1 MNARARGFTLVE
13 MLIVSIMLTL
23 VMGAV
28 YQTLISQQQN
38 TRHLSAVINSH
49 QTNRTSTQYLAGE
62 LREIGTRLARDITSA
77 TSSRVTFRAMR
88 KVGFVCQ
95 NNAGSIDVYSL
106 GGEFVAGDSIVVY
119 ADQNT
124 QAMADDSII
133 RLLVQNTDNSA
144 AAGCPGAGSGP
155 WSQMQY
161 SPQRLHVN
169 YGTALPGVSVGAEVR
184 SFEML
189 TYGSF
194 TKGTDFVFG
203 RQAPGDTAVVLM
215 GPLVWG
221 GLTLRYFNAAGG
233 EIATPV
239 AAASLPTIARIRVG
253 VAGLGKGAVTK
264 SGTYA
269 VPLVTDVALRGN

>member
-95 NNAGSIDVYSL
+95 NNAGNIDVYSL
-106 GGEFVAGDSIVVY
+106 GGDFVAGDSIVVY

-124 QAMADDSII
+124 QAMADDTTVSDVPCPSSSTLAQKMVFLAVS
-133 RLLVQNTDNSA
+133 RHSSA
-144 AAGCPGAGSGP
+144 PGSK
-155 WSQMQY
+155 W
-161 SPQRLHVN
+161 
-169 YGTALPGVSVGAEVR
+169 R
-184 SFEML
+184 SF
-189 TYGSF
+189 
-194 TKGTDFVFG
+194 
-203 RQAPGDTAVVLM
+203 
-215 GPLVWG
+215 
-221 GLTLRYFNAAGG
+221 
-233 EIATPV
+233 
-239 AAASLPTIARIRVG
+239 
-253 VAGLGKGAVTK
+253 
-264 SGTYA
+264 
-269 VPLVTDVALRGN
+269 